1 MRKLSSFLAASL
13 GMAWV
18 TAAGAQQAPDMFKDL
33 DPNHWAYQATENLR
47 SKGILIGYPDG
58 YFRGKR
64 TLTRYEFAVA
74 LDRLLKNLPSGPAGP
89 PGQPGAQG
97 ERGTQGER
105 GDQGPPGMTPEEVAN
120 LRRLTQEFRDE
131 LAALGNNMAAVN
143 RRLDAMAKDIADI
156 RDILS
161 KMPKLSFFAFTG
173 FRSDK
178 STGTYVDHDG
188 RFSPIA
194 GGSAGP
200 EFVHLF
206 GANVAGNIAGGA
218 KYSATLAT
226 GTLHGYEGGSNSFA
240 QTKPIFRDAASE
252 TFLTEAALTAPF
264 SSIGRGSNITIGRQ
278 GLRLGRLTLW
288 RPDTDTYFMVPFL
301 DDGTY
306 TIDGVNLTTNFGS
319 VSFQAVGGLTRTVQT
334 SLGTAYNSPLA
345 GAAFDGAI
353 FGVNS
358 PSTGLGPVVNSKPVG
373 QPDLGQM
380 TVDSLA
386 AISLGLNIHQLQGG
400 HIRFTA
406 MDTANA
412 GFEPNFGGA
421 RPFTGSGVGFKG
433 VTVLG
438 SDIDLKL
445 ADKLSLTADWGK
457 TITHLGRLE
466 DTVGTH
472 NNNAFN
478 ANLGWSSGA
487 LNLTAGYKYIDP
499 MFYAPGYWGRI
510 GNWLNPTNVQG
521 PTVRAGYNIRNGLGV
536 NVGGDFFSAAR
547 SRASVGGLGRDDDI
561 KRILVGLHWDVAKN
575 FQTTIDWEGVYWHL
589 EGAHAGIPALG
600 GGTTNPTEHY
610 IRIGTGYHL
619 TSGTLI
625 RLLYEIGEFDGHGVL
640 NNGVPGATRNSYNAA
655 SASFSV
661 KF

>member
-1 MRKLSSFLAASL
+1 
-13 GMAWV
+13 
-18 TAAGAQQAPDMFKDL
+18 
-33 DPNHWAYQATENLR
+33 
-47 SKGILIGYPDG
+47 
-58 YFRGKR
+58 
-64 TLTRYEFAVA
+64 
-74 LDRLLKNLPSGPAGP
+74 
-89 PGQPGAQG
+89 
-97 ERGTQGER
+97 
-105 GDQGPPGMTPEEVAN
+105 MTPEEVAA

-161 KMPKLSFFAFTG
+161 KMPKLTFFGFTG
-173 FRSDK
+173 LRADR
-178 STGTYVDHDG
+178 STGNYVDHDG
-188 RFSPIA
+188 RFSPIS

-200 EFVHLF
+200 EFVHEF
-206 GANVAGNIAGGA
+206 GANVAGNIPGGA
-218 KYSATLAT
+218 KYSATLVT

-240 QTKPIFRDAASE
+240 QTKPVIRDAASE

-264 SSIGRGSNITIGRQ
+264 AAIGRGSNVTIGRQ

-288 RPDTDTYFMVPFL
+288 RPDTDTYFMVPWL
-301 DDGTY
+301 DDGKY

-319 VSFQAVGGLTRTVQT
+319 VSFQAVGGLTRTVQS
-334 SLGTAYNSPLA
+334 SLTGALNSPLA

-358 PSTGLGPVVNSKPVG
+358 PSTGLGPTTNGKPVG
-373 QPDLGQM
+373 QLDIGQM

-386 AISLGLNIHQLQGG
+386 AVSLGLNIHQLQGG

-406 MDTANA
+406 MDTANS
-412 GFEPNFGGA
+412 GMEPNIGVYVPGRFFGQ
-421 RPFTGSGVGFKG
+421 GVGFKG

-445 ADKLSLTADWGK
+445 ADKLTFAADWGK
-457 TITHLGRLE
+457 TITHLGKIE

-478 ANLGWSSGA
+478 ANIGWGGTSG

-521 PTVRAGYNIRNGLGV
+521 PTFRAGYNIRNGLGV
-536 NVGGDFFSAAR
+536 NVGGDFLSAAR

-561 KRILVGLHWDVAKN
+561 KRILVGLRWDVAKN

-589 EGAHAGIPALG
+589 EGAHAGLPALG
-600 GGTTNPTEHY
+600 GGTANPTEHY

-625 RLLYEIGEFDGHGVL
+625 RLLYEIGEFDGHGAMT
-640 NNGVPGATRNSYNAA
+640 NGGGMFRNSYNAA

-661 KF
+661 RF